1 MKNAQRSNKLSAM
14 VLLLG
19 TLIWTSLSVAQ
30 SAGEAPMSMFEAQ
43 GIMRFID
50 LPSAVVQID
59 DTRYKLSPVMR
70 WAGLDPNENLMRQ
83 LLRALNGPVAYAID
97 SKQKTPTVKAI
108 WVLPVEGR

>member
-50 LPSAVVQID
+50 LPAGIVQID
-59 DTRYKLSPVMR
+59 DSRYRLAPDMQ
-70 WAGLDPNENLMRQ
+70 WAGVDPEENLMKQ
-83 LLRALNGPVAYAID
+83 LLRALNGPVAYVVD
-97 SKQKTPTVKAI
+97 PKQHAPTVNAI
-108 WVLPVEGR
+108 WVLPPEGR